1 MKQIPLVDL
10 RAQYEEVKDEMHCLW
25 EEILDSMY
33 LYLGKNV
40 QEFEKEFASYN
51 NVRHCIGVGSG
62 TEALLFTLK
71 AVGVGENDEV
81 IVPSHT
87 FFATIEAVIHAGA
100 YPIMLDIDSESYT
113 LSVENTRKYIEKNC
127 KKEKEGLKDKKT
139 GKSLKA
145 ILPVHIYGHP
155 ADMDGFRKIAENY
168 GLFLIEDAAQAHGA
182 KYKSKRVGTL
192 GDLAAFS
199 FYFSKNLGAF
209 GEGGG
214 VTTDGDEYDRIVR
227 RLREHGQNG
236 KYSHEL
242 VGFNSRLDE
251 LQAAV
256 LRCKLKLLDDWNRK
270 RRRIAHFYN
279 ESLKNLPVVTPEE
292 AKDVFHVYHLY
303 VIRSKQRDKLLDHL
317 KRNGIGC
324 GMHYP
329 VPIHLQKAMKGNGYE
344 KGDLPVT
351 EKMAGEILSLP
362 MYPHLTEEDAGIVVE
377 TIKSFYS

>member
-1 MKQIPLVDL
+1 MNQIPLVDL
-10 RAQYEEVKDEMHCLW
+10 RAQYEEVKDEMLGLW
-25 EEILDSMY
+25 DEVLDSMY

-51 NVRHCIGVGSG
+51 NVKHCIGVGSG
-62 TEALLFTLK
+62 TEALLFALK
-71 AVGVGENDEV
+71 VVGVGKGDEV
-81 IVPSHT
+81 IAPSHT

-100 YPIMLDIDSESYT
+100 YPVMLDIDTKSYT
-113 LSVENTRKYIEKNC
+113 LSVDDTREYIEGNC
-127 KKEKEGLKDKKT
+127 IKEKEGLRDKKT
-139 GKSLKA
+139 GKILKA
-145 ILPVHIYGHP
+145 IIPVHIYGHP
-155 ADMDGFRKIAENY
+155 ADMDGFNEIARKY
-168 GLFLIEDAAQAHGA
+168 GLFIIEDAAQAHGA
-182 KYKSKRVGTL
+182 EYKNKKTGTL

-209 GEGGG
+209 GEAGG
-214 VTTDGDEYDRIVR
+214 VTTDNDDYSKVVR

-256 LRCKLKLLDDWNRK
+256 LRCKLKLLDGWNE
-270 RRRIAHFYN
+270 RRRKIAHFYN
-279 ESLKNLPVVTPEE
+279 EALKDLPVVIPEE

-303 VIRSKQRDKLLDHL
+303 VIRSEQRDKLFEHL

-329 VPIHLQKAMKGNGYE
+329 VPIHLQKAMKGNGY
-344 KGDLPVT
+344 KRGDLPNT
-351 EKMAGEILSLP
+351 EKIASEILSLP
-362 MYPHLTEEDAGIVVE
+362 MYPHLTEEKAGKVVE
-377 TIKSFYS
+377 AIRNFFK

>member
-25 EEILDSMY
+25 EGILDSMY

-51 NVRHCIGVGSG
+51 KVKHCIGVGSG

-71 AVGVGENDEV
+71 AVGVVENDEV

-100 YPIMLDIDSESYT
+100 YPVMLDIDTKSYT
-113 LSVENTRKYIEKNC
+113 LSVEDTRKYIEKNC
-127 KKEKEGLKDKKT
+127 IKEKEGLRDKKT
-139 GKSLKA
+139 GKILKA
-145 ILPVHIYGHP
+145 IIPVHIYGHP
-155 ADMDGFRKIAENY
+155 ADMDGFNEIARKY
-168 GLFLIEDAAQAHGA
+168 RLFIIEDAAQAHGA
-182 KYKSKRVGTL
+182 EYKSKKVGTL
-192 GDLAAFS
+192 ADLAAFS

-214 VTTDGDEYDRIVR
+214 VTTANDEYDRIIR

-256 LRCKLKLLDDWNRK
+256 LRCKLKLLDDWNK
-270 RRRIAHFYN
+270 RRRKIAHFYN

-292 AKDVFHVYHLY
+292 AKGVFHVYHLY
-303 VIRSKQRDKLLDHL
+303 VIRSKQRDKLFEHL
-317 KRNGIGC
+317 KKNGIGC

-329 VPIHLQKAMKGNGYE
+329 VPIHLQKAMKGNGYK

-351 EKMAGEILSLP
+351 EKIAGEILSLP
-362 MYPHLTEEDAGIVVE
+362 VYPHLTEEDAGIVVE
-377 TIKSFYS
+377 TIRSFYK

>member
-10 RAQYEEVKDEMHCLW
+10 HAQYEEVKDQMRVLW
-25 EEILDSMY
+25 DEILDSMY
-33 LYLGKNV
+33 LYLGPNV
-40 QEFEKEFASYN
+40 QEFENEFASYSN
-51 NVRHCIGVGSG
+51 AKHCIGVGSG
-62 TEALLFTLK
+62 TEALLFALK
-71 AVGVGENDEV
+71 AVGVAEEDEV

-87 FFATIEAVIHAGA
+87 FFATVEAVIHAGA
-100 YPIMLDIDSESYT
+100 YPVMLDIDEKSYT
-113 LSVENTRKYIEKNC
+113 LSVESTRKYIEGNC
-127 KKEKEGLKDKKT
+127 ERVDEGLEDKKT
-139 GKSLKA
+139 GKILKA
-145 ILPVHIYGHP
+145 ILPVHIYGHS
-155 ADMDGFRKIAENY
+155 ADMNGFREIAEDN

-182 KYKSKRVGTL
+182 EYKGKRIGTL

-214 VTTDGDEYDRIVR
+214 ITTDNDEYDKIVR

-236 KYSHEL
+236 KYCHEL

-256 LRCKLKLLDDWNRK
+256 LRCKLKFLDDWNK
-270 RRRIAHFYN
+270 RRREIARFYN
-279 ESLKNLPVVTPEE
+279 EALKGLPLVTPKE

-303 VIRSKQRDKLLDHL
+303 VIRSQKRDELFEHL

-329 VPIHLQKAMKGNGYE
+329 VPIHLQKAMKGNGYR

-351 EKMAGEILSLP
+351 EKIAGEILSLP

-377 TIKSFYS
+377 TIKDFYK

>member
-1 MKQIPLVDL
+1 MNQIPLVDL
-10 RAQYEEVKDEMHCLW
+10 RAQYEEIKDEMHGLW
-25 EEILDSMY
+25 DEILNSMY
-33 LYLGKNV
+33 LYLGTNV

-51 NVRHCIGVGSG
+51 NVKHCIGVGSG

-71 AVGVGENDEV
+71 AVGVGEGDEV

-87 FFATIEAVIHAGA
+87 FFATVEAVIHAGA
-100 YPIMLDIDSESYT
+100 YPVMLDINTKYYT
-113 LSVENTRKYIEKNC
+113 LSVEKTREYIEENC
-127 KKEKEGLKDKKT
+127 VEVKEGLKDQKT
-139 GKSLKA
+139 GKILKA

-155 ADMDGFRKIAENY
+155 ANMDSFQGIAESY

-182 KYKSKRVGTL
+182 EYKGKRVGNL
-192 GDLAAFS
+192 GNLAAFS

-214 VTTDGDEYDRIVR
+214 VTTGNDEYARVIR
-227 RLREHGQNG
+227 RLREHGQSG

-256 LRCKLKLLDDWNRK
+256 LRCKLKLLDEWNRK
-270 RRRIAHFYN
+270 RRKIARFYD
-279 ESLKNLPVVTPEE
+279 EALEDLPVVTPEE

-303 VIRSKQRDKLLDHL
+303 VIRSVERDRLFEHL

-329 VPIHLQKAMKGNGYE
+329 VPIHLQLAMKGNGYK
-344 KGDLPVT
+344 KGDLPET
-351 EKMAGEILSLP
+351 EKIASEILSLP
-362 MYPHLTEEDAGIVVE
+362 MYPHLTEENAGRVVQN
-377 TIKSFYS
+377 IRNFYQ